1 MKSKKNNTSFLCNGP
16 MPDFI
21 GNTDMKPYNFIEPDE
36 NSLEVNMYGQVVESR
51 PVDWWTGEPVKG
63 LYIVLAEFLSDLNV
77 YKEKNNI
84 TFRINSVGGDLYA
97 GIAICNRISEL
108 KGNTVTIADGLAASA
123 ASIILQGGKTRKAF
137 AGSQV
142 MVHGASIFM
151 FGSYN
156 LKDLKQ
162 MENRISGGNKSALET
177 YAARSGKDKDYIKSL
192 MDEERWM
199 TGQEAVEEGFID
211 EIIETSN
218 QAKLSLSADKKI
230 IVANGIPM
238 SAMGFHNIPDNIPV
252 MEITSGQ
259 ENQPAVID
267 NNNQKVGGKEK
278 MTADEIKKKYPDLVS
293 QIENELK
300 QSTEQTSNTDDI
312 KNQAV
317 KEERDR
323 LKEIAEIENQIAD
336 KELVNAAKFGE
347 KPMTAQ
353 QLAFE
358 AMKKQKN
365 TGEQF
370 LSDLNEDA
378 QTSNVNNVTP
388 APNAGTKSTEE
399 QQLEDISN
407 GASLIANYFK
417 A

>member
-1 MKSKKNNTSFLCNGP
+1 MRSKKNETSVVLNGP
-16 MPDFI
+16 LPGFI
-21 GNTDMKPYNFIEPDE
+21 GGVDIKPYNFVEPDE
-36 NSLEVNMYGQVVESR
+36 NSLEVNMYGQVVETR
-51 PVDWWTGEPVKG
+51 PVDWWSGEPIKG
-63 LYIVLAEFLSDLNV
+63 LYIVLAEFLDDLNV

-142 MVHGASIFM
+142 MVHGASVFM

-156 LKDLKQ
+156 LRDLKQ

-199 TGQEAVEEGFID
+199 TGQEAVDEGFID

-218 QAKLSLSADKKI
+218 QAKLSLTADKKI
-230 IVANGIPM
+230 IVANGVPM

-259 ENQPAVID
+259 DDRPAVID
-267 NNNQKVGGKEK
+267 RNNQKVGGKEN
-278 MTADEIKKKYPDLVS
+278 MTLE
-293 QIENELK
+293 ELK
-300 QSTEQTSNTDDI
+300 QKHPDLAAQIEKESKQSAEQNLNTDDI
-312 KNQAV
+312 RKQAV
-317 KEERDR
+317 SEERER
-323 LKEIAEIENQIAD
+323 LKEIGEIENQIAD
-336 KELVNAAKFGE
+336 KELVNNAKFGE
-347 KPMTAQ
+347 NPMTAQ

-358 AMKKQKN
+358 AMKNQKS

-370 LSDLNEDA
+370 LVALDKDA
-378 QTSNVNNVTP
+378 QASNVNKVKP
-388 APNAGTKSTEE
+388 APNAGTKSNEE
-399 QQLEDISN
+399 QELEDISN
-407 GASLIANYFK
+407 GAKLIAGSFQ